1 MQVSADGDAPVV
13 DVEGLVDLTSHLA
26 RFPSQIPNEGE
37 LGRFLADY
45 MRASDCFDEVRL
57 QPVVPGRFNVVGV
70 VTGDRPGPRLLLNG
84 HTDIPAPTGAWTRDP
99 YDGAVADGR
108 VYGLG
113 LTDMKA
119 AVACMVKAAEAVAER
134 RASFGGE
141 LVVSAVIHHNVC
153 GLGTKFFLDTWD
165 RPFDAAINGE
175 PTDLALQLAHG
186 GAWQFQV
193 TTFGLAKHSS
203 RQGVNAI
210 EKMLKLLGNLSL
222 DALTYS
228 SWDGVDGLPRL
239 VLGDIAGGSSP
250 SRTAERCV
258 VKGDVRTV
266 PGMTED
272 SLRSDLARLI
282 ARLSSEDPEFRA
294 EVDGLSYQRPFWAE
308 DSWEVVNLVSQAHEA
323 VTGRPARVSRGLPMS
338 AYVTDSSDLV
348 RAGIPTVIYGP
359 GDWSGEPDEFIAIDD
374 LATASRVYADAALGF
389 LAPA

>member
-1 MQVSADGDAPVV
+1 MQVSVGGDAPVIDV
-13 DVEGLVDLTSHLA
+13 DGLVGLTSELA

-45 MRASDCFDEVRL
+45 MRASACFDEVRL

-70 VTGDRPGPRLLLNG
+70 VTGDAPGRRLLLNG
-84 HTDIPAPTGAWTRDP
+84 HTDIPAPTGSWTRDP

-134 RASFGGE
+134 RDGFGGE
-141 LVVSAVIHHNVC
+141 LVLSAVIHHNVC

-165 RPFDAAINGE
+165 RPIDAAINGE

-193 TTFGLAKHSS
+193 TTYGLAKHSS
-203 RQGVNAI
+203 RRGVNAI
-210 EKMLKLLGNLSL
+210 EKMLKLLGDLSL

-228 SWDGVDGLPRL
+228 PWDDVDGLPRL
-239 VLGDIAGGSSP
+239 VLGDIAGGGSP

-308 DSWEVVNLVSQAHEA
+308 DSWEVVSLVSRAHEA
-323 VTGRPARVSRGLPMS
+323 VTGSPAQVSRGLPMS

-348 RAGIPTVIYGP
+348 RAGIPTAIYGP
-359 GDWSGEPDEFIAIDD
+359 GDWNGEPDESIAISD
-374 LATASRVYADAALGF
+374 LVTASRVYAEAALGF
-389 LAPA
+389 LTPE